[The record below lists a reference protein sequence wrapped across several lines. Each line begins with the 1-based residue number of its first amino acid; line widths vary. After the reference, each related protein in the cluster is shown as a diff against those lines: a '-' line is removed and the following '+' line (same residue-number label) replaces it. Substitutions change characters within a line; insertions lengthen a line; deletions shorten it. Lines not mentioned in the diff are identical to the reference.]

1 MYCFFFDKILLVI
14 NMDDKDIKVEFINIK
29 DNKVLLN
36 EDKKLPTIYIKE
48 NYYSLENIEY
58 YLNMYLNSTIS
69 NLKQLSDNYYSFKI
83 DNDIDNFDY
92 YSLEDIE
99 FDIDREL
106 LNEENIY

>member
-1 MYCFFFDKILLVI
+1 MYYFFFDKILLVI
-14 NMDDKDIKVEFINIK
+14 NMDDKDIKLEFINIK

-36 EDKKLPTIYIKE
+36 NDKKLPTIYIKE
-48 NYYSLENIEY
+48 SYYSLENIEY